1 MKITKNVLRVKS
13 TKDNYDAEESGRKR
27 NTERW
32 LDKEERDELEQMI
45 KIYSKPLIHV
55 SLVGSDE
62 YFTREI
68 TDARPV
74 LECCGRWYYVIS
86 W

>member
-13 TKDNYDAEESGRKR
+13 TKDNYDAEVSDRKR

-74 LECCGRWYYVIS
+74 LEGCGRWLYVIS